1 MTGGLEELDEVM
13 HGGLQRKYNTLI
25 STLIKLKE

>member
-25 STLIKLKE
+25 STLLN